1 MISLVR
7 LLREAQDAPKA
18 IILAGAP
25 GAGKSSV
32 TGEIISDLGLKVMNI
47 DDFFIKNLRD
57 AGISLDL
64 KKADAEGRSGAARAM
79 QAAQKEYQDALAQ
92 EIGSRE
98 NIIIDGTAASYKKTE
113 SLKNTLEAAGY
124 DVMMVFVYSSLEK
137 SLRKN
142 EDRFERS
149 AGEDRSL
156 MPGIV
161 MQTWANVTKN
171 FIPYLNLF
179 GQNFVATTKDK
190 DPFSEKSLEDI
201 VKRYLE
207 PFTPQDTKPKTEK
220 EQARSRAEKEK
231 LEQEIIS
238 LRDKKNVQDILQQT
252 VSIPEAQSKIKQF
265 LNS

>member
-7 LLREAQDAPKA
+7 LLKEAQGAPKA

-32 TGEIISDLGLKVMNI
+32 TDEIIRDLGLKVMNL

-64 KKADAEGRSGAARAM
+64 KMADTEGRSGAAKAM
-79 QAAQKEYQDALAQ
+79 AAAQKDYQAALAQ
-92 EIGSRE
+92 EVGAGQ
-98 NIIIDGTAASYKKTE
+98 NIVIDGTAAAYKKTE

-124 DVMMVFVYSSLEK
+124 DVMMVYVYSSLEK

-156 MPGIV
+156 MPSIV
-161 MQTWANVTKN
+161 MQTWTNVTKN

-190 DPFSEKSLEDI
+190 EPFGKKSLEKI
-201 VKRYLE
+201 LNRYIE
-207 PFTPQDTKPKTEK
+207 PYRPTDSKPKSEK
-220 EQARSRAEKEK
+220 EQAKADAEFQKLEKE
-231 LEQEIIS
+231 IIA
-238 LRDKKNVQDILQQT
+238 LRDKENVQKIIQQT

>member
-1 MISLVR
+1 MISLVQ
-7 LLREAQDAPKA
+7 LLKEAQGAPKA

-32 TGEIISDLGLKVMNI
+32 VGEIISDLGLKVMNI

-64 KKADAEGRSGAARAM
+64 KMADAEGRSGAARAM
-79 QAAQKEYQDALAQ
+79 QAAQKDYQEALAQ

-98 NIIIDGTAASYKKTE
+98 NIVIDGTAASYKKTE

-124 DVMMVFVYSSLEK
+124 DVMMVYVYASLEK
-137 SLRKN
+137 SLKKN

-149 AGEDRSL
+149 GGEDRSL

-190 DPFSEKSLEDI
+190 DPFGKRSLEDI
-201 VKRYLE
+201 IKRYID
-207 PFTPQDTKPKTEK
+207 PFKPQDTKPKTEK
-220 EQARSRAEKEK
+220 ELAKARDEKEK
-231 LEQEIIS
+231 LEQEILS
-238 LRDKKNVQDILQQT
+238 LRDKENVQNIIQQT

>member
-7 LLREAQDAPKA
+7 LLREAQNAPKA

-32 TGEIISDLGLKVMNI
+32 IDDVISDLGLKVMNI

-64 KKADAEGRSGAARAM
+64 KMADAEGRSGAARAM
-79 QAAQKEYQDALAQ
+79 QAAQKDYQEALAQ
-92 EIGSRE
+92 EIESRG
-98 NIIIDGTAASYKKTE
+98 NIVIDGTAASYNKTE
-113 SLKNTLEAAGY
+113 QLKNTLEAAGY
-124 DVMMVFVYSSLEK
+124 DVMMVFVYASLEK
-137 SLRKN
+137 SLEKN

-161 MQTWANVTKN
+161 LQTWANVTKN

-179 GQNFVATTKDK
+179 GPNFVATTKDK
-190 DPFSEKSLEDI
+190 DPFGKASLDKI

-220 EQARSRAEKEK
+220 EQAKSEAEKKK

-238 LRDKKNVQDILQQT
+238 LRDKQNVQDIIQQT
-252 VSIPEAQSKIKQF
+252 VSIPEAQTKIKQF

>member
-1 MISLVR
+1 M
-7 LLREAQDAPKA
+7 PK
-18 IILAGAP
+18 
-25 GAGKSSV
+25 V
-32 TGEIISDLGLKVMNI
+32 EVEQLKQW
-47 DDFFIKNLRD
+47 
-57 AGISLDL
+57 
-64 KKADAEGRSGAARAM
+64 

-98 NIIIDGTAASYKKTE
+98 NIVIDGTAASYKKTE

-137 SLRKN
+137 SLKKN

-190 DPFSEKSLEDI
+190 DPFSKKSLEDI
-201 VKRYLE
+201 VKRYIE
-207 PFTPQDTKPKTEK
+207 PYTPTDTKEK
-220 EQARSRAEKEK
+220 Q
-231 LEQEIIS
+231 
-238 LRDKKNVQDILQQT
+238 KKNRLDLELKKKNLNKKLYHYATRKTFKTLLQQT

>member
-7 LLREAQDAPKA
+7 LLKEAQGAPKA

-32 TGEIISDLGLKVMNI
+32 TDEIIRDLGLKVMNL

-64 KKADAEGRSGAARAM
+64 KMADAEGRSGAAKAM
-79 QAAQKEYQDALAQ
+79 AAAQKDYQEALAQ
-92 EIGSRE
+92 EIGTGQ
-98 NIIIDGTAASYKKTE
+98 NIVIDGTAAAYKKTE
-113 SLKNTLEAAGY
+113 SLKDTLEAAGY

-137 SLRKN
+137 SLKKN

-156 MPGIV
+156 MPSIV

-190 DPFSEKSLEDI
+190 NPFGKKELQDI
-201 VKRYLE
+201 IDRYIE
-207 PFTPQDTKPKTEK
+207 PYKPTNTKPKTEK
-220 EQARSRAEKEK
+220 EQAKAKEEKAK
-231 LEQEIIS
+231 LEQEIIA
-238 LRDKKNVQDILQQT
+238 LRDKENVQKIIQQT

>member
-1 MISLVR
+1 MISLVK
-7 LLREAQDAPKA
+7 LLKEVQGAPKA

-32 TGEIISDLGLKVMNI
+32 IGEIISDLGLKVMNI

-64 KKADAEGRSGAARAM
+64 KLADAEGRSGAAKAM
-79 QAAQKEYQDALAQ
+79 QSAQKDYQQALAQ
-92 EIGSRE
+92 EIGTKSD
-98 NIIIDGTAASYKKTE
+98 IVIDGTAASYKKTE
-113 SLKNTLEAAGY
+113 QLKNTLEAAGY
-124 DVMMVFVYSSLEK
+124 DVMMVYVYSSLEK

-171 FIPYLNLF
+171 FIPYFNLF
-179 GQNFVATTKDK
+179 GNNFVATTKDK
-190 DPFSEKSLEDI
+190 NPFGKEELEDVI
-201 VKRYLE
+201 NRYVE
-207 PFTPQDTKPKTEK
+207 PYKPTDTKPKTEK
-220 EQARSRAEKEK
+220 EQAKADAEKTK
-231 LEQEIIS
+231 LEQEIRD
-238 LRDKKNVQDILQQT
+238 LRKNENVKKILQQT
-252 VSIPEAQSKIKQF
+252 VSIEDAQSKIKSF
-265 LNS
+265 LAS

>member
-7 LLREAQDAPKA
+7 LLKEVQGAPKA

-32 TGEIISDLGLKVMNI
+32 IDDVIRDLGLKVMNI
-47 DDFFIKNLRD
+47 DDYFIKNLRD
-57 AGISLDL
+57 AGLSLDL
-64 KKADAEGRSGAARAM
+64 KRADAAGRSGAAKAM
-79 QAAQKEYQDALAQ
+79 ASAKELYQDELKQ
-92 EIGSRE
+92 EIKKRG
-98 NIIIDGTAASYKKTE
+98 NIVIDGTAGSYDETE
-113 SLKNTLEAAGY
+113 KLKNTLEAASY

-137 SLRKN
+137 SLEKN

-149 AGEDRSL
+149 AGKDRSL

-161 MQTWANVTKN
+161 MQTWAKVTKN

-179 GQNFVATTKDK
+179 GNNFVATTKDK
-190 DPFSEKSLEDI
+190 DLFGKASLDKI
-201 VKRYLE
+201 IKRYLE
-207 PFTPQDTKPKTEK
+207 PYTPQDTKPKTEK
-220 EQARSRAEKEK
+220 DQAKSRANKEK

-238 LRDKKNVQDILQQT
+238 LRDEKNVQDIIQQT
-252 VSIPEAQSKIKQF
+252 VSIPEAQTKIKQF

>member
-1 MISLVR
+1 MISLIR
-7 LLREAQDAPKA
+7 LLKEVQGSPKA

-32 TGEIISDLGLKVMNI
+32 TDEIIRDLGLTVLNI
-47 DDFFIKNLRD
+47 DDYFIKNLRN

-64 KKADAEGRSGAARAM
+64 KRADAAGRSGAAIAM
-79 QAAQKEYQDALAQ
+79 ASAKEPYKAELKQ
-92 EIGSRE
+92 EIEKRG
-98 NIIIDGTAASYKKTE
+98 NIVIDGTAASYNETVK
-113 SLKNTLEAAGY
+113 LKETLEEAGY

-137 SLRKN
+137 SLKKN

-190 DPFSEKSLEDI
+190 DPFGKRSLEDI
-201 VKRYLE
+201 IKRYID
-207 PFTPQDTKPKTEK
+207 PFKPQDTKPKTEK
-220 EQARSRAEKEK
+220 EAAKSRADKEK
-231 LEQEIIS
+231 LEQEILS
-238 LRDKKNVQDILQQT
+238 LRNKENVQNIIQQT

>member
-7 LLREAQDAPKA
+7 LLREAQGAPKA

-98 NIIIDGTAASYKKTE
+98 NIVIDGTAASYKKTE
-113 SLKNTLEAAGY
+113 QLKDNTGEAAGY
-124 DVMMVFVYSSLEK
+124 DVLMVFVYSSLEK
-137 SLRKN
+137 SLKKN

-149 AGEDRSL
+149 MGEDRSL
-156 MPGIV
+156 MPG
-161 MQTWANVTKN
+161 Q
-171 FIPYLNLF
+171 L
-179 GQNFVATTKDK
+179 
-190 DPFSEKSLEDI
+190 
-201 VKRYLE
+201 
-207 PFTPQDTKPKTEK
+207 
-220 EQARSRAEKEK
+220 
-231 LEQEIIS
+231 
-238 LRDKKNVQDILQQT
+238 
-252 VSIPEAQSKIKQF
+252 
-265 LNS
+265 

>member
-7 LLREAQDAPKA
+7 LLREAQNAPKA

-32 TGEIISDLGLKVMNI
+32 IDDVIKDLGLKVMNI

-64 KKADAEGRSGAARAM
+64 KIADAEGRSGAARAM
-79 QAAQKEYQDALAQ
+79 QSAQKDYQEALAQ

-98 NIIIDGTAASYKKTE
+98 NIVIDGTAASYKKTE
-113 SLKNTLEAAGY
+113 QLKNTLETAGY
-124 DVMMVFVYSSLEK
+124 DVMMVFVYASLEK
-137 SLRKN
+137 SLEKN

-161 MQTWANVTKN
+161 LQTWANVTKN

-190 DPFSEKSLEDI
+190 DPFGKASLDKI

-220 EQARSRAEKEK
+220 EQARSEAEKKK

-238 LRDKKNVQDILQQT
+238 LRDKQNVQDIIQQT
-252 VSIPEAQSKIKQF
+252 VSIPEAQTKIKQF